1 MLKLAKKTREPKSD
15 IPWVEKYRPQ
25 SIKEMALP
33 TAKAENHRVQVAEEL
48 IDFVH
53 NFFKEMKRINEDN
66 KKIKAHNRITNEK
79 EHKELLKIDPLKA
92 AILLEGPPGVGK
104 TSIVYALANDLNMEV
119 IETNA
124 SDTRTR
130 DALEKRLTETT
141 KSRGIMDFVTQ
152 SKQKIIL
159 IDEVDG
165 IYGTKDRGAVPAII
179 DLVQNTQFPILMC
192 SNEYKQA
199 LQTLYKK
206 VRRFEI
212 QPLSEEEMFKIAQ
225 NILTKEKISNLKPKD
240 LEAIIKKNN
249 GDLRGVINDLQA
261 ISQGLSTDDNTDL
274 ILSLRRD
281 STEEIFSLIRDL
293 FQNVST
299 LKEAR
304 DLTDKSDVDY
314 NFLYKWVNENL
325 PTFMTVNE
333 DIANAFENLSLAD
346 EIFGRIR
353 KNQYYALL
361 PYFFDLFAGGV
372 VLSRKKSRATQG
384 FRRVVFPRYVT
395 SGRYSLTIGE
405 RSLVEKIKEKYDIS
419 QFEAVQDFI
428 PFLRILSN
436 TSRRQLKNISDWLE
450 LDGKE
455 KNLLK
460 KEN

>member
-1 MLKLAKKTREPKSD
+1 MAKKTWEPKSD

-48 IDFVH
+48 INFVH
-53 NFFKEMKRINEDN
+53 NFFKEMKRINEEN
-66 KKIKAHNRITNEK
+66 KTIKAHNRITNEK
-79 EHKELLKIDPLKA
+79 EHKELLKIDPEKA

-141 KSRGIMDFVTQ
+141 KSRGIMDFVAQ

-261 ISQGLSTDDNTDL
+261 ISQGLSTEDNTDL

-325 PTFMTVNE
+325 PTFMNVNE

-361 PYFFDLFAGGV
+361 PYFYDLFAGGV

-384 FRRVVFPRYVT
+384 FRRVMFPRYVT
-395 SGRYSLTIGE
+395 SGRYSLTSAE
-405 RSLVEKIKEKYDIS
+405 RSMVDKIKEKYNIS

-436 TSRRQLKNISDWLE
+436 TSRKQLKIISDWLE

-455 KNLLK
+455 KKLLK

>member
-1 MLKLAKKTREPKSD
+1 MAKKTGEPKSD

-48 IDFVH
+48 INFVH
-53 NFFKEMKRINEDN
+53 NFFKEMKKINEDN

-79 EHKELLKIDPLKA
+79 EHKELLKIDPEKA

-141 KSRGIMDFVTQ
+141 KSRGIMDFVAQ

-261 ISQGLSTDDNTDL
+261 ITQGLSTEDNTDL

-325 PTFMTVNE
+325 PTFMNVNE
-333 DIANAFENLSLAD
+333 DVANAFENLSLAD

-361 PYFFDLFAGGV
+361 PYFYDLFAGGV

-395 SGRYSLTIGE
+395 SGRYSLTIAE
-405 RSLVEKIKEKYDIS
+405 RSIVEKIKKKYDIS

-455 KNLLK
+455 KKVLK

>member
-1 MLKLAKKTREPKSD
+1 MQKLAKKTREPKSD

-33 TAKAENHRVQVAEEL
+33 TAKAEGHRVQVAEEL

-53 NFFKEMKRINEDN
+53 NFFKEMKKINEDN
-66 KKIKAHNRITNEK
+66 KIIKAHNRITNEK

-130 DALEKRLTETT
+130 DALESRLTETT
-141 KSRGIMDFVTQ
+141 KSRGIMDFVVE

-225 NILTKEKISNLKPKD
+225 NILTKEKISNLKPKE
-240 LEAIIKKNN
+240 LEAVIKKNN

-261 ISQGLSTDDNTDL
+261 ITQGLSTENNMDL

-281 STEEIFSLIRDL
+281 STQEIFSLIRDL

-325 PTFMTVNE
+325 PTFMNVNE
-333 DIANAFENLSLAD
+333 DVANAFENLSLAD

-361 PYFFDLFAGGV
+361 PYFYDLFAGGV

-395 SGRYSLTIGE
+395 SGRYSLNSGE
-405 RSLVEKIKEKYDIS
+405 RSLIEKIKEKYDIS

-455 KNLLK
+455 KKVLK
-460 KEN
+460 